1 MHIASLSTQLATK
14 PKVLIISGVNI
25 SNIAN
30 PLHHESPIPD
40 FEYLKD
46 TFQPDIIDIQSVQ
59 HARNL
64 GIMIA
69 RRILGIPW
77 LIALFALFKA
87 RHYQVIIATGE
98 DVGLRLAFLFNLF
111 GKRAPLIMTCHNIAT
126 RRPSFYL
133 NKLKAG
139 SSVQTFQCLSGAQAA
154 MLTERFGIPQH
165 KIQMLYWHIDHSF
178 FHPMPEIQVQNQIC
192 SAGMASRDYATLV
205 SATQDLDI
213 EVKIAADSPWFK
225 QELNISQS
233 DLSARVEAR
242 SYRTYQLLR
251 QLYAESLFVVVPL
264 FDVPFS
270 AGYTVIL
277 EAMAMGK
284 ATIVSRIKQ
293 QDDFIIDGWNGL
305 YVTPGNISELH
316 DRIQFLLQHP
326 DEARR
331 LGTNARK
338 TIEDRFTLEHYAQ
351 RMRCAVEHATGV
363 LKA

>member
-1 MHIASLSTQLATK
+1 MHIVPLTTQLSTK
-14 PKVLIISGVNI
+14 PKVLVISGVNI
-25 SNIAN
+25 SKITS
-30 PLHHESPIPD
+30 PLHHDSPTPD
-40 FEYLKD
+40 FEYLKSG
-46 TFQPDIIDIQSVQ
+46 FQPDIIDTQSVQ
-59 HARNL
+59 QPYSL
-64 GIMIA
+64 IIT
-69 RRILGIPW
+69 ILSKIFGLPW
-77 LIALFALFKA
+77 LIALFTFFKA
-87 RHYQVIIATGE
+87 RRYQVVIATGE

-126 RRPSFYL
+126 RRPTFFL

-139 SSVQTFQCLSGAQAA
+139 ASIQTFQCLSRRQAS
-154 MLTERFGIPQH
+154 MLTERFGIPPN
-165 KIQMLYWHIDHSF
+165 KIQLLYWHIDHCF
-178 FHPMPEIQVQNQIC
+178 FHPMPEVQVQNQIC
-192 SAGMASRDYATLV
+192 SAGMASRDYATLI
-205 SATQDLDI
+205 SATRDLDI
-213 EVKIAADSPWFK
+213 DVKIAADSPWFK

-233 DLSARVEAR
+233 DLPVRVEAR
-242 SYRTYQLLR
+242 SYGTYQLLR

-305 YVTPGNISELH
+305 YVTPGNIPELH
-316 DRIQFLLQHP
+316 DRIQFLIQHP

-331 LGTNARK
+331 LGANARK

-351 RMRCAVEHATGV
+351 RMRSAVHDATGV

>member
-1 MHIASLSTQLATK
+1 MSIASFSTQPTTP
-14 PKVLIISGVNI
+14 PKVLVISGVNI
-25 SNIAN
+25 SKIVD
-30 PLHHESPIPD
+30 PLCHDTPIPD
-40 FEYLKD
+40 FQYLKNA
-46 TFQPDIIDIQSVQ
+46 FHPDIIDIHSIS
-59 HARNL
+59 HSSN
-64 GIMIA
+64 
-69 RRILGIPW
+69 RINKILKRMLGIPW
-77 LIALFALFKA
+77 SIALFAFFKA
-87 RHYQVIIATGE
+87 QHYQVVIATGE

-126 RRPSFYL
+126 RRPSFFL
-133 NKLKAG
+133 DKLKAWH
-139 SSVQTFQCLSGAQAA
+139 SVRILQCLSGAQAS
-154 MLTERFGIPQH
+154 MLTERFRIPQD
-165 KIQMLYWHIDHSF
+165 KIQMLYWHIDHGF
-178 FHPMPEIQVQNQIC
+178 FRPMPEIQAQNQIC

-205 SATQDLDI
+205 AAAHDLDI

-242 SYRTYQLLR
+242 SYGTYQALR

-305 YVTPGNISELH
+305 YVTPGNTSELH

-331 LGTNARK
+331 LGANARK
-338 TIEDRFTLEHYAQ
+338 TIEDRFTLDHYVQ
-351 RMRCAVEHATGV
+351 RMQCAVEQAAGA
-363 LKA
+363 LKV